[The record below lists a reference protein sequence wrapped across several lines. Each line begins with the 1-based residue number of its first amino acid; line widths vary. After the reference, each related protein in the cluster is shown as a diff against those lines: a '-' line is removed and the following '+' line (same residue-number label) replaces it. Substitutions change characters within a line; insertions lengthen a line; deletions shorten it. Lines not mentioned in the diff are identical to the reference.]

1 MKGVWRLTG
10 FYGYPKRSRR
20 RESWDLIHT
29 LHGNYSLPW
38 CILGDFND
46 IISVMDKK
54 GLVNHHIWITNGFRE
69 VILDCSLHDVP
80 LEGYPYTW

>member
-10 FYGYPKRSRR
+10 FYGCPERSCK
-20 RESWDLIHT
+20 RESRDLIRT
-29 LHGNYSLPW
+29 LHVNYSLSW

-54 GLVNHHIWITNGFRE
+54 CLVDHPTWLINGFIK
-69 VILDCSLHDVP
+69 VILDYGLHDVP
-80 LEGYPYTW
+80 LEGYPFT